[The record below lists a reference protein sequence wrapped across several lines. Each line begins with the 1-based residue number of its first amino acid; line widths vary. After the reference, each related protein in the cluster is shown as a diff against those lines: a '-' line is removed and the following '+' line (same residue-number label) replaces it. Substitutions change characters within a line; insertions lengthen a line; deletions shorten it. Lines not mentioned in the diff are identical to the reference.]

1 MRTKLFLFIIGLF
14 FLTIIISSK
23 EIFACESCTIPNLGR
38 NRGTVTTESR
48 DKKWFFKYLFEQQ
61 KWEKLDIQ
69 AAHGLHHD
77 GHDIHAKTT
86 QDFHHLS
93 LGNHLTESFTVFTE
107 IPYVIRRSKEV
118 EDHSILGSNQESEG
132 WGDLFLF
139 GDYAFFKEENKS
151 GSLVGGIKFP
161 AGSTDEVNSA
171 GDKFEIELQPG
182 TGSFDYVV
190 GGVYKQ
196 QMNRVDLLANMAY
209 VFKTEGARDFEF
221 GDLFSTSLFVDYL
234 LNPESKMF
242 NTKVGIDANFQY
254 EQKQNHNGSKVPD
267 SGGTTLLL
275 GPALNIGA
283 TQDIAIFSSFMFPVY
298 QNLGGVHQELD
309 YAWTAGGK
317 ITW

>member
-14 FLTIIISSK
+14 LLAIIFSPK
-23 EIFACESCTIPNLGR
+23 EVFAHHQDTIPNLGR
-38 NRGTVTTESR
+38 NRGTVTTER
-48 DKKWFFKYLFEQQ
+48 KDKKWFFKFLFEQQ
-61 KWEKLDIQ
+61 KWEKLDLQ
-69 AAHGLHHD
+69 EAHELHED

-86 QDFHHLS
+86 QDFHHFS
-93 LGNHLTESFTVFTE
+93 LGNRLAENFTVFTE
-107 IPYVIRRSKEV
+107 IPYIIRRSKEV
-118 EDHSILGSNQESEG
+118 EDDTILGSNQKSEG

-151 GSLVGGIKFP
+151 GSFVGGIKFP
-161 AGSTDEVNSA
+161 TGSTDEVNSA
-171 GDKFEIELQPG
+171 GDKFELELQPG
-182 TGSFDYVV
+182 TGSFDYVA
-190 GGVYKQ
+190 GGIYKQ
-196 QMNRVDLLANMAY
+196 QMNRVDLLANMVY
-209 VFKTEGARDFEF
+209 VFKTEGARNFEF

-254 EQKQNHNGSKVPD
+254 EQKQRKNGSKVSD

-275 GPALNIGA
+275 GPALNIRA
-283 TQDIAIFSSFMFPVY
+283 TQDIAIFLSFMFPVY

-309 YAWTAGGK
+309 YTWTAGGK